1 VTRFDALEKPWGHW
15 APGLAWRNDGGTPR
29 FDVTNRLADA
39 AGTDAR
45 TQENIEFERAYIDFT
60 TKIGRFNVG
69 YQNFVAWGTMF
80 LDTHVTRPGIK
91 YFVPVGPLT
100 VVAAIEKTA
109 DKNVGNGITAAADAN
124 IYDLGFIFKFGAG
137 EAGLMYQYGDNNIN
151 RNAIPGVAEFSTKL
165 HIFNPYVKAKV
176 GPVYVEA
183 EGVYGTGKI
192 VDSEL
197 PTLPSVDGEAMGL
210 YIHAKGDVGPL
221 YVGGIFAW
229 MRGDDPATTN
239 KVEGTLA
246 AALLAGQAWDPCLI
260 LWNDGIYGGQHRL
273 TTPVGVFFDN
283 AWFYQVYGGFKPT
296 KQADIMMSLTTAYAD
311 KKPTVTWLNDNYG
324 TELDLIAKYKLFDN
338 LEYMVGAAYLW
349 TGDFFKGSV
358 ATTPIDNNFMLFH
371 KLTLAF

>member
-1 VTRFDALEKPWGHW
+1 LK
-15 APGLAWRNDGGTPR
+15 
-29 FDVTNRLADA
+29 
-39 AGTDAR
+39 
-45 TQENIEFERAYIDFT
+45 
-60 TKIGRFNVG
+60 
-69 YQNFVAWGTMF
+69 
-80 LDTHVTRPGIK
+80 
-91 YFVPVGPLT
+91 
-100 VVAAIEKTA
+100 KTA